1 MLAGMTRNAAANGH
15 PIEFWLTVVPAA
27 GIFIFGWASIPMV
40 RTTQYSSTHL
50 HRHPH
55 VRRFAVAYVA
65 VIACMLL
72 LGLVKAI
79 VGFSDAL
86 FTDLAL
92 ALLVV
97 FGVVAM
103 PIVMLGEQLHSN
115 RHRPDARRPSL
126 RFSLVRYG
134 HREHKP

>member
-1 MLAGMTRNAAANGH
+1 MVT
-15 PIEFWLTVVPAA
+15 ISEYSPARLRRSPRA
-27 GIFIFGWASIPMV
+27 
-40 RTTQYSSTHL
+40 
-50 HRHPH
+50 
-55 VRRFAVAYVA
+55 RRFAVAYVA
-65 VIACMLL
+65 GVACMLL

-97 FGVVAM
+97 FCAVAM
-103 PIVMLGEQLHSN
+103 PIVMLGSQLHSN
-115 RHRPDARRPSL
+115 RDQPDARRPSL